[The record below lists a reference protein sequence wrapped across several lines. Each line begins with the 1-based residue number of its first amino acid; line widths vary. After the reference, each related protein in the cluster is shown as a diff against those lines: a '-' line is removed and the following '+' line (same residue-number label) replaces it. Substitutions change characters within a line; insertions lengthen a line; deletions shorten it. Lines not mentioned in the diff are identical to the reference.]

1 MRKHLL
7 ITSFCLLLGFTSLAQ
22 VNVKDSVL
30 NVPMASLSYAYQI
43 PGGDLA
49 DRFGANS
56 NVGIAF
62 LHKLKSNWVYGAEWG
77 IIFGN
82 DIIEND
88 ILDNLKIEQ
97 GVIIGE
103 DGLAADVI
111 LYERGFYA
119 SLKAGRV
126 FSILNRNPS
135 SGLFVMLGGGL
146 LQHKI
151 RIDVAN
157 NTAPQ
162 LTDDTKKG
170 YDRLTNGFAIN
181 QFVGYLNLSNN
192 RLFNF
197 YIGVDITEA
206 WTKNRRSY
214 NFDTMMKDDA
224 QRLDL
229 LYGARIGWIIP
240 FYKRGSVRTYYD

>member
-1 MRKHLL
+1 M
-7 ITSFCLLLGFTSLAQ
+7 
-22 VNVKDSVL
+22 
-30 NVPMASLSYAYQI
+30 
-43 PGGDLA
+43 A

-56 NVGIAF
+56 NVGVSF
-62 LHKLKSNWVYGAEWG
+62 LHKLKSNWIYGAEWD

-82 DIIEND
+82 NIEED
-88 ILDNLKIEQ
+88 GILDNLKTSD
-97 GVIIGE
+97 GFIIGE

-111 LYERGFYA
+111 LYQRGFYG
-119 SLKAGRV
+119 SLKFGRV
-126 FSILNRNPS
+126 LPILNRNPS
-135 SGLFVMLGGGL
+135 SGLVVMLGGGII
-146 LQHKI
+146 QHKI

-162 LTDDTKKG
+162 LTDETKKG
-170 YDRLTNGFAIN
+170 YDRLTNGFALN

-192 RLFNF
+192 RLANF
-197 YIGVDITEA
+197 YVGVDVTEA

-214 NFDTMMKDDA
+214 NHDTMMRDDK

-229 LYGARIGWIIP
+229 LYGLRFGWIIP